1 MNKNDIL
8 NFLKDQY
15 QKQDESQILLE
26 NHTDKDILSEAK
38 EKVRIPMEPGELG
51 LGIDEPLEKFKN
63 QITSDQKPWDT
74 LSKQLNTLYIYNMHK
89 NPDIASKWKNKRE
102 ALVKWIEGKR
112 KENLDFGK

>member
-1 MNKNDIL
+1 MSHKYYWKIIPIKI
-8 NFLKDQY
+8 FF
-15 QKQDESQILLE
+15 QKPKKKLE
-26 NHTDKDILSEAK
+26 FQWNQ
-38 EKVRIPMEPGELG
+38 ELG